1 MPSDLR
7 ITIHFLQ
14 PYSHGRG
21 EDGSPEWPPSPLRMF
36 QALVAAVAA
45 RGATDARA
53 KALAALR
60 WLERQP
66 PPEIVAP
73 AAHPATGYRLY
84 VPDNVGDKVGQAWA
98 VGRSADI
105 ADYRTEKDVFPMRL
119 EGASLHYVFRDIE
132 GVDEHIDA
140 LRAAARSVTHLGW
153 GIDMVAADAATTAE
167 PLEGERWIP
176 GKRGGPSLRWCVPGT
191 FDALEQRHSQF
202 LRRLE
207 GGVFRPV
214 SPLTAYVSVP
224 YAKATDPT
232 PRAIAPFRL
241 VAPLT
246 ADRLSFEPARRA
258 RDIAAWVRHAVGE
271 LSEHWPFGEARSIV
285 HGHDPR
291 VGEGAASGPR
301 LSFLPLPTITPRR
314 AEGIARVLVVP
325 TQGLDA
331 QTAWLR
337 AHLAGQELIW
347 RGRVIAMLEPLPESD
362 WVLRQYV
369 GKSDRWSTVTPVV
382 LPGHDDHS
390 RAKAE
395 RLIRKAFLQAG
406 LAPELVDGI
415 RELAW
420 RQAGFRPGVEHAS
433 RYLPPDKVSGP
444 RYHVRVRFPEKI
456 LGPLAVGSGRYR
468 GVGVFAI
475 DGE

>member
-1 MPSDLR
+1 
-7 ITIHFLQ
+7 
-14 PYSHGRG
+14 
-21 EDGSPEWPPSPLRMF
+21 
-36 QALVAAVAA
+36 
-45 RGATDARA
+45 
-53 KALAALR
+53 
-60 WLERQP
+60 
-66 PPEIVAP
+66 
-73 AAHPATGYRLY
+73 
-84 VPDNVGDKVGQAWA
+84 
-98 VGRSADI
+98 
-105 ADYRTEKDVFPMRL
+105 
-119 EGASLHYVFRDIE
+119 
-132 GVDEHIDA
+132 
-140 LRAAARSVTHLGW
+140 
-153 GIDMVAADAATTAE
+153 
-167 PLEGERWIP
+167 
-176 GKRGGPSLRWCVPGT
+176 
-191 FDALEQRHSQF
+191 
-202 LRRLE
+202 
-207 GGVFRPV
+207 
-214 SPLTAYVSVP
+214 
-224 YAKATDPT
+224 
-232 PRAIAPFRL
+232 
-241 VAPLT
+241 
-246 ADRLSFEPARRA
+246 
-258 RDIAAWVRHAVGE
+258 
-271 LSEHWPFGEARSIV
+271 
-285 HGHDPR
+285 
-291 VGEGAASGPR
+291 
-301 LSFLPLPTITPRR
+301 
-314 AEGIARVLVVP
+314 VLVVP